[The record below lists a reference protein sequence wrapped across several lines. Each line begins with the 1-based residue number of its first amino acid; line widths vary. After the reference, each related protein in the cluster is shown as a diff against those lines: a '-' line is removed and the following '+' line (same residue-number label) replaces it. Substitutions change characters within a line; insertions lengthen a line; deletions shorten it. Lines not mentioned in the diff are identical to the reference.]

1 MKSRIFFVAAC
12 TLFLTTSI
20 TFAYQATF
28 IPRISV
34 NEEYTDNVFLTDKNK
49 EHDYITTISPG
60 FTAQILGKNSGAE
73 ISYDAGYSM
82 YDEYDKYDGWRH
94 DARFSGWVD
103 MAKNTRLE
111 VSDSFLYT
119 EDPLTDSD
127 IAMSRATDPDV
138 LIDSTIRRSRQT
150 YYTNTAG
157 INLIHQFGR
166 ADSFNIGFIHSFLEN
181 DDSDYEDNER
191 YNPYAGLTFWFAPE
205 WGLNM
210 NGSYTKGEFDDSDDL
225 DGWYGSARLIKRFS
239 RHLDGF
245 VQYAHTAVEYDG
257 NSEDFQVYNP
267 SAGFIYALSSDTSL
281 SFEMG
286 YAVLDGEDSDSES
299 AASGIGTLTKIF
311 KRGSIHLTGSSG
323 YEGSYFGAEGLG
335 IAEFYELGGS
345 VTYQLTRH
353 LSGNVFGS
361 YRDNDYVESTD
372 DREDKITRAGLG
384 LEMQA
389 LEWMSLGLNYAYR
402 TVDSTVDSEEYDEN
416 RVLFRIT
423 LSPPRPF
430 RTSQ

>member
-1 MKSRIFFVAAC
+1 MKSKIFIVAAC

-20 TFAYQATF
+20 TFGYQATF

-34 NEEYTDNVFLTDKNK
+34 NEEYTDNVFLTERNK

-82 YDEYDKYDGWRH
+82 YDEYDEYDSWRH
-94 DARFSGWVD
+94 DARFSGWVQ

-111 VSDSFLYT
+111 VNDSFLYT
-119 EDPLTDSD
+119 EDPLRDPD
-127 IAMSRATDPDV
+127 IARLRAEEPEA

-166 ADSFNIGFIHSFLEN
+166 ADSFNIGFIHSFLKN
-181 DDSDYEDNER
+181 DDPDYEDNER

-205 WGLNM
+205 WGLTM
-210 NGSYTKGEFDDSDDL
+210 NGAYTKGDFDESDDV
-225 DGWYGSARLIKRFS
+225 DMWYGSTRLIKRFS
-239 RHLDGF
+239 RQLDGF
-245 VQYAHTAVEYDG
+245 VQYAHTLVEYDG
-257 NSEDFQVYNP
+257 NSEDFQIYNP
-267 SAGFIYALSSDTSL
+267 SAGFIYTLSSDTSF

-299 AASGIGTLTKIF
+299 AMSAIGTLSKTF
-311 KRGSIHLTGSSG
+311 KRGSINLFGSSG
-323 YEGSYFGAEGLG
+323 YEGSYFGAEELG
-335 IAEFYELGGS
+335 ITKFYAFGGS
-345 VTYQLTRH
+345 ATYQLTRH
-353 LSGNVFGS
+353 LSGNIFGS
-361 YRDNDYVESTD
+361 YRNSEYVETTD
-372 DREDKITRAGLG
+372 DREDEITTAGLG
-384 LEMQA
+384 LTLQA
-389 LEWMSLGLNYAYR
+389 LEWMSLGLDYEYR
-402 TVDSTVDSEEYDEN
+402 SVDSDRDTEEYDEN
-416 RVLFRIT
+416 RIIFRIT
-423 LSPPRPF
+423 LSPPHPF

>member
-1 MKSRIFFVAAC
+1 MKSRIFFIAAC
-12 TLFLTTSI
+12 TLFLTTSV
-20 TFAYQATF
+20 TFGFQATF

-34 NEEYTDNVFLTDKNK
+34 SEEYTDNLFLTDSNK

-82 YDEYDKYDGWRH
+82 YDEYDEYDNWRH
-94 DARFSGWVD
+94 DARFSGWVQ

-111 VSDSFLYT
+111 VNDSFLRT
-119 EDPLTDSD
+119 EDPLIDSD
-127 IAMSRATDPDV
+127 IAALRAEEPEA
-138 LIDSTIRRSRQT
+138 LIDSTIRRSRRT

-166 ADSFNIGFIHSFLEN
+166 ADSFNLGFIHSFLEN
-181 DDSDYEDNER
+181 DDPIYDDNER

-205 WGLNM
+205 WGAEIR
-210 NGSYTKGEFDDSDDL
+210 GDYTKGEFDDSDDL

-245 VQYAHTAVEYDG
+245 VQYAHWVVEYDG

-267 SAGFIYALSSDTSL
+267 SAGFVYTISDDISFSL
-281 SFEMG
+281 EMG
-286 YAVLDGEDSDSES
+286 YAFLNIEDDDDES
-299 AASGIGTLTKIF
+299 FMSAIGNLTKTF
-311 KRGSIHLTGSSG
+311 RRGSINIIGSAG
-323 YEGSYFGAEGLG
+323 YEGADFGAEGLG
-335 IAEFYELGGS
+335 VAEFYELGGS

-361 YRDNDYVESTD
+361 YRNNEYIEETPE
-372 DREDKITRAGLG
+372 REDKITRAGLG

-389 LEWMSLGLNYAYR
+389 LEWMSLGLDYAYR
-402 TVDSTVDSEEYDEN
+402 TVDSTLDIEEYDEN

-430 RTSQ
+430 RTGQ